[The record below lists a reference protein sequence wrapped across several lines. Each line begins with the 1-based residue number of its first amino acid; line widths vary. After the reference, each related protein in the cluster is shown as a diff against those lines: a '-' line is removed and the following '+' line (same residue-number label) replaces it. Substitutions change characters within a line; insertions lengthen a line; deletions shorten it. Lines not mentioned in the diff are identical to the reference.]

1 MDKQK
6 VAMSTQRMQAQQS
19 AKNQTRAVLQEA
31 AKNYANQKMR
41 PAVSDEQIKKAFAI
55 VDSHTKFLDN
65 LTILNNLNMTVS
77 VISNVLTTNPD
88 WNESEERCE
97 ELVRGYM
104 DTFIESDKT
113 IEGDELQAAIREY
126 VVSSC
131 MVHYSVA
138 KRDRE
143 LLVDYNSKVNN
154 SILTIL
160 KLASQPSTKNQQ
172 QVKDAKTT
180 DAKENETKE
189 VRQDANV

>member
-131 MVHYSVA
+131 MVHYSVS

-180 DAKENETKE
+180 NTKENETKE